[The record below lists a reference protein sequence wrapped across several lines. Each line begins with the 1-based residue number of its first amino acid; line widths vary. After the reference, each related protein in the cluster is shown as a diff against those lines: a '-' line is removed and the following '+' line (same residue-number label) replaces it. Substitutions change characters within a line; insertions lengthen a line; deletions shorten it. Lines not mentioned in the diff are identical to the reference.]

1 MRISVLSPAKLHKP
15 HCSVSSQEIFAI
27 IISGNRAWV
36 LVMLGHESSG
46 GIICY
51 FLFLVSTVSNNCM
64 AYNVA
69 LKGIFFREDPEIT

>member
-1 MRISVLSPAKLHKP
+1 
-15 HCSVSSQEIFAI
+15 
-27 IISGNRAWV
+27 
-36 LVMLGHESSG
+36 MLGHESSG